1 MKYLSA
7 AVVVG
12 DQGLT
17 HVADNYYDL
26 IAKKKMGSH
35 PRKTQKTPQD
45 FSKDF

>member
-17 HVADNYYDL
+17 HVADNYL